1 MIVIWATDCHRPNL
15 SIFNIAPSHQN
26 LKSVLSFFRFWEAMF
41 IFPVYSIVFWWFSGK
56 GWDISWHLQMQH
68 NQAKFSDIHFLHGTV
83 AITST
88 TATITSQPPLSP
100 PPLSQPPLSQP
111 PQLTKASFSHL
122 PLKFLREVSQESF
135 VFTSSTFS
143 SNKSF
148 RETSEPCHVLRLLLI
163 LDEQRAPRKT
173 VFQRA
178 MGQRLTDRDCVIF
191 FVIGS
196 LSFGLSFGTG
206 CIKKSAKQWFWET
219 LLLKILTAS

>member
-1 MIVIWATDCHRPNL
+1 MVFLMVFRQGTRYFLKC
-15 SIFNIAPSHQN
+15 SIKRNSRAF
-26 LKSVLSFFRFWEAMF
+26 VFFMELPPPLA
-41 IFPVYSIVFWWFSGK
+41 
-56 GWDISWHLQMQH
+56 
-68 NQAKFSDIHFLHGTV
+68 
-83 AITST
+83 
-88 TATITSQPPLSP
+88 QPPLSHHNHHYH
-100 PPLSQPPLSQP
+100 PPLSPPPLSQP

-191 FVIGS
+191 L
-196 LSFGLSFGTG
+196 LSVRYRSGYRLGLVVSKNLQNNDSGKPF
-206 CIKKSAKQWFWET
+206 F
-219 LLLKILTAS
+219 